1 MDSTVDCRAVFKSLV
16 VPLLVL
22 TPDFVVVA
30 ANDSFLKLLGRSQ
43 ADLLGRDVFA
53 VFPGNPSAPND
64 PDVQGAVRM
73 RASLE
78 RVVAT
83 GQRDTMALQRYDI
96 EASGRPGVFE
106 ERYWS
111 LSNSPVL
118 GPDGE
123 VKLIVHC
130 TEEVTDFLQELRLSG
145 ERDVTR
151 ARSELEAMR
160 TDIYAR
166 ACELQE
172 LNEELKQ
179 AHRQQRQTTSMLREV
194 IERQRRFVFDA
205 SHDLRNP
212 ITGLLTELEVAIAE
226 PDSDLHQIL
235 RKLLLDAERL
245 NDIVNDLLE
254 LARLDSAPPAP
265 TEPVDLTHLVIDE
278 LERRTLTVAVVTRL
292 ERQVVVNAS
301 RIRLARLLGNLVN
314 NAERHT
320 STVIEISVTGDPP
333 DAVLEVI
340 DDGPGIA
347 PADRERI
354 FERLFRLDDACRRD
368 PGGSGLGLP
377 IAREIAHAYGGR
389 LYAADHPT
397 GARFVLRLPLA
408 ALK

>member
-1 MDSTVDCRAVFKSLV
+1 MFKALV
-16 VPLLVL
+16 SPLLVM

-30 ANDSFLKLLGRSQ
+30 ANDSFLKLVARSQ
-43 ADLLGRDVFA
+43 ADLLGRDFFA
-53 VFPGNPSAPND
+53 VFPGDPNAPND
-64 PDVQGAVRM
+64 PDVQGAVRL

-111 LSNSPVL
+111 VINSPVL

-123 VKLIVHC
+123 VKQIVHRS
-130 TEEVTDFLQELRLSG
+130 EEVTDFLQELRLSG

-151 ARSELEAMR
+151 VRSELEAMR
-160 TDIYAR
+160 TDLYAR

-194 IERQRRFVFDA
+194 IERQRWFVFDA

-212 ITGLLTELEVAIAE
+212 ITGLVTELEVAIAE
-226 PDSDLHQIL
+226 PDSDLHEIL

-254 LARLDSAPPAP
+254 LARLDAAPPAP
-265 TEPVDLTHLVIDE
+265 TEPVDVTHLVREE

-397 GARFVLRLPLA
+397 GARFVLRLPLEA
-408 ALK
+408 

>member
-194 IERQRRFVFDA
+194 IERQRRLVFDA

-254 LARLDSAPPAP
+254 LARLDAAPPAP

>member
-1 MDSTVDCRAVFKSLV
+1 MFKALV
-16 VPLLVL
+16 SPLLIM

-30 ANDSFLKLLGRSQ
+30 ANDSFLKLVGRSQ
-43 ADLLGRDVFA
+43 ADLLGRHFCA
-53 VFPGNPSAPND
+53 VFPGNPKAPND
-64 PDVQGAVRM
+64 PDVQGVVRL
-73 RASLE
+73 RASVE

-83 GQRDTMALQRYDI
+83 GKRDIMALQRYDI
-96 EASGRPGVFE
+96 EANDRPGVFE

-111 LSNSPVL
+111 VSNSPVL

-123 VKLIVHC
+123 VKLIVHRS
-130 TEEVTDFLQELRLSG
+130 EEVTDFLQELRLSG

-160 TDIYAR
+160 TDLYAR

-235 RKLLLDAERL
+235 RKLLMDVERL

-254 LARLDSAPPAP
+254 LARQDAAPPAP
-265 TEPVDLTHLVIDE
+265 AEPVDLTHLVIDE
-278 LERRTLTVAVVTRL
+278 LERRALTVSVVTRL
-292 ERQVVVNAS
+292 ERQVMVNAS
-301 RIRLARLLGNLVN
+301 RIRLVRLLSNLVN

-320 STVIEISVTGDPP
+320 SAMIEISVTVDPP

-347 PADRERI
+347 PADREKI
-354 FERLFRLDDACRRD
+354 FERFFRLDDACRRD

-377 IAREIAHAYGGR
+377 IAREIARAYGGR

-408 ALK
+408 A

>member
-1 MDSTVDCRAVFKSLV
+1 MDSTVDRTAVFKSLV
-16 VPLLVL
+16 VPMQVL
-22 TPDFVVVA
+22 TPDFVVAA
-30 ANDSFLKLLGRSQ
+30 ANDSFLKLFGRSQ

-106 ERYWS
+106 ERHWS
-111 LSNSPVL
+111 AINSPVL

-123 VKLIVHC
+123 VKLIVHS
-130 TEEVTDFLQELRLSG
+130 TEEVTDFLQELRLFG
-145 ERDVTR
+145 EHDITR

-160 TDIYAR
+160 TGIYAR
-166 ACELQE
+166 ARELQE

-179 AHRQQRQTTSMLREV
+179 AHRQHRQTALMLREV
-194 IERQRRFVFDA
+194 IEGQRRFVFDA

-212 ITGLLTELEVAIAE
+212 IAGLLTELEVAIAE
-226 PDSDLHQIL
+226 PDSDLPQIL
-235 RKLLLDAERL
+235 RKMLRDAERL

-254 LARLDSAPPAP
+254 LARLDAARPAA
-265 TEPVDLTHLVIDE
+265 TELVDLTHLVIDE
-278 LERRTLTVAVVTRL
+278 LERRTLTVAVATRL
-292 ERQVVVNAS
+292 DEQVVVHAC
-301 RIRLARLLGNLVN
+301 RIRLARLLDNLLA
-314 NAERHT
+314 NAVRHT
-320 STVIEISVTGDPP
+320 TTAIEITVTADPP

-354 FERLFRLDDACRRD
+354 FERLRRLDDARRRD

-377 IAREIAHAYGGR
+377 IAREIAHTYGGR

-408 ALK
+408 A

>member
-1 MDSTVDCRAVFKSLV
+1 MFKALV
-16 VPLLVL
+16 SPLLVM

-30 ANDSFLKLLGRSQ
+30 ANDSFLKLVARSQ
-43 ADLLGRDVFA
+43 ADLLGRDFFA
-53 VFPGNPSAPND
+53 VFPGNPNAPND
-64 PDVQGAVRM
+64 PDVQGAVRL

-111 LSNSPVL
+111 VINSPVL

-123 VKLIVHC
+123 VKQIVHRS
-130 TEEVTDFLQELRLSG
+130 EEVTDFLQELRLSG

-151 ARSELEAMR
+151 VRSELEAMR
-160 TDIYAR
+160 TDLYAR

-194 IERQRRFVFDA
+194 IERQRWFVFDA

-212 ITGLLTELEVAIAE
+212 ITGLVTELEVAIAE
-226 PDSDLHQIL
+226 PDSDLHEIL

-254 LARLDSAPPAP
+254 LARLDAAPPAP
-265 TEPVDLTHLVIDE
+265 TEPVDLTHLVREE

-397 GARFVLRLPLA
+397 GARFVLRLPLEA
-408 ALK
+408 

>member
-1 MDSTVDCRAVFKSLV
+1 MFKALV
-16 VPLLVL
+16 SPLLL
-22 TPDFVVVA
+22 MTPDFVVVA
-30 ANDSFLKLLGRSQ
+30 ANDSFLKLVGRSQ
-43 ADLLGRDVFA
+43 ADLLGRDFFA
-53 VFPGNPSAPND
+53 VFPGNPNALND
-64 PDVQGAVRM
+64 PDVQGAVRL

-111 LSNSPVL
+111 VINSPIL

-123 VKLIVHC
+123 VKLFVHRS
-130 TEEVTDFLQELRLSG
+130 EEVTDFLQQLRLSG
-145 ERDVTR
+145 ERDITR

-160 TDIYAR
+160 TDLYAR

-179 AHRQQRQTTSMLREV
+179 AHRQQRRTTSMLREV
-194 IERQRRFVFDA
+194 IEQQRRFVFDA

-226 PDSDLHQIL
+226 PDSEFHQIL

-254 LARLDSAPPAP
+254 LARLDAAPPAP

-408 ALK
+408 A

>member
-1 MDSTVDCRAVFKSLV
+1 MMDSRVDCRAVFKAIVS
-16 VPLLVL
+16 PLLVM
-22 TPDFVVVA
+22 TPHFVVVA
-30 ANDSFLKLLGRSQ
+30 ANDSFLKLVGRSQ
-43 ADLLGRDVFA
+43 ADLLGRDFFA
-53 VFPGNPSAPND
+53 VFPGNPNAPND
-64 PDVQGAVRM
+64 PDVQGVM
-73 RASLE
+73 RLHASLV

-96 EASGRPGVFE
+96 EASGIPGVFE

-111 LSNSPVL
+111 TINMPVL
-118 GPDGE
+118 DPDGE
-123 VKLIVHC
+123 VELIVLR
-130 TEEVTDFLQELRLSG
+130 TEDVTEFLQQLRLSG

-160 TDIYAR
+160 TDLYAR

-179 AHRQQRQTTSMLREV
+179 AHRQQRQTTSMLREA

-212 ITGLLTELEVAIAE
+212 ITGLLAELEVAIAE
-226 PDSDLHQIL
+226 PDSDLHQLL

-254 LARLDSAPPAP
+254 LARLDAAPPAP
-265 TEPVDLTHLVIDE
+265 TEPVDLTQLVIDE
-278 LERRTLTVAVVTRL
+278 LKRRTLTVAVVTRL

-408 ALK
+408 A

>member
-1 MDSTVDCRAVFKSLV
+1 MDSRVDCRAVFKAIVS
-16 VPLLVL
+16 PLLVM
-22 TPDFVVVA
+22 TPHFVVVA
-30 ANDSFLKLLGRSQ
+30 ANDSFLKLVGRSQ
-43 ADLLGRDVFA
+43 ADLLGRDFFA
-53 VFPGNPSAPND
+53 VFPGNPNAPND
-64 PDVQGAVRM
+64 PDVQGVM
-73 RASLE
+73 RLHASLV

-96 EASGRPGVFE
+96 EASGIPGVFE

-111 LSNSPVL
+111 TINMPVL
-118 GPDGE
+118 DPDGE
-123 VKLIVHC
+123 VELIVLR
-130 TEEVTDFLQELRLSG
+130 TEDVTEFLQQLRLSG

-160 TDIYAR
+160 TDLYAR

-179 AHRQQRQTTSMLREV
+179 AHRQQRQTTSMLREA

-212 ITGLLTELEVAIAE
+212 ITGLLAELEVAIAE
-226 PDSDLHQIL
+226 PDSDLHQLL

-254 LARLDSAPPAP
+254 LARLDAAPPAP
-265 TEPVDLTHLVIDE
+265 TEPVDLTQLVIDE
-278 LERRTLTVAVVTRL
+278 LKRRTLTVAVVTRL

-408 ALK
+408 A

>member
-1 MDSTVDCRAVFKSLV
+1 MFKAIVS
-16 VPLLVL
+16 PLLVM
-22 TPDFVVVA
+22 TPHFVVVA
-30 ANDSFLKLLGRSQ
+30 ANDSFLKLVGRSQ
-43 ADLLGRDVFA
+43 ADLLGRDFFA
-53 VFPGNPSAPND
+53 VFPGNPNAPND
-64 PDVQGAVRM
+64 PDVQGVM
-73 RASLE
+73 RLHASLV

-96 EASGRPGVFE
+96 EASGIPGVFE

-111 LSNSPVL
+111 TINMPVL
-118 GPDGE
+118 DPDGE
-123 VKLIVHC
+123 VELIVLR
-130 TEEVTDFLQELRLSG
+130 TEDVTEFLQQLRLSG

-160 TDIYAR
+160 TDLYAR

-179 AHRQQRQTTSMLREV
+179 AHRQQRQTTSMLREA

-212 ITGLLTELEVAIAE
+212 ITGLLAELEVAIAE
-226 PDSDLHQIL
+226 PDSDLHQLL

-254 LARLDSAPPAP
+254 LARLDAAPPAP
-265 TEPVDLTHLVIDE
+265 TEPVDLTQLVIDE
-278 LERRTLTVAVVTRL
+278 LKRRTLTVAVVTRL

-408 ALK
+408 A

>member
-1 MDSTVDCRAVFKSLV
+1 MDSTVDYGAVFKALV

-22 TPDFVVVA
+22 TPDFTMVA
-30 ANDSFLKLLGRSQ
+30 ANDSFLKAFGRSQ
-43 ADLLGRDVFA
+43 ADLLGRDLFA
-53 VFPGNPSAPND
+53 VFPGNPNAPDD
-64 PDVQGAVRM
+64 PDVQGVEWL

-83 GQRDTMALQRYDI
+83 GQRDTMALQRRDI

-111 LSNSPVL
+111 TINTPIL

-123 VKLIVHC
+123 VKLIVNRA
-130 TEEVTDFLQELRLSG
+130 EEVTDFLQQLRLSG

-160 TDIYAR
+160 TDLYAR

-226 PDSDLHQIL
+226 PDSDLPQIL
-235 RKLLLDAERL
+235 RKMLRDAERL

-254 LARLDSAPPAP
+254 LARLDAARPAA

-278 LERRTLTVAVVTRL
+278 LERRPLTVAVVTRL
-292 ERQVVVNAS
+292 ESQVVVHAC
-301 RIRLARLLGNLVN
+301 RIRLARLLDNLLA
-314 NAERHT
+314 NAVRHT
-320 STVIEISVTGDPP
+320 TTAIEITVTADPP

-347 PADRERI
+347 PADRERV
-354 FERLFRLDDACRRD
+354 FERLRRLDDARRLD

-408 ALK
+408 G

>member
-1 MDSTVDCRAVFKSLV
+1 MFKALV
-16 VPLLVL
+16 SPLLVM

-30 ANDSFLKLLGRSQ
+30 ANDSFLKLVARSQ
-43 ADLLGRDVFA
+43 ADLLGRDFFA
-53 VFPGNPSAPND
+53 VFPGNPNAPND
-64 PDVQGAVRM
+64 PDVQGAVRL

-96 EASGRPGVFE
+96 EASGQPGVFE

-111 LSNSPVL
+111 VINSPVL

-123 VKLIVHC
+123 VKQIVHRS
-130 TEEVTDFLQELRLSG
+130 EEVTDFLQELRLSG

-151 ARSELEAMR
+151 VRSELEAMR
-160 TDIYAR
+160 TDLYAR

-179 AHRQQRQTTSMLREV
+179 AHRQQRQTTSMLREA

-212 ITGLLTELEVAIAE
+212 ITGLVTELEVAIAE
-226 PDSDLHQIL
+226 PDSDLHEIL

-254 LARLDSAPPAP
+254 LARLDAAPPAP
-265 TEPVDLTHLVIDE
+265 TEPVDLTHLVIEE

-397 GARFVLRLPLA
+397 GARFVLRLPLEA
-408 ALK
+408 

>member
-1 MDSTVDCRAVFKSLV
+1 MFKSLV
-16 VPLLVL
+16 APMQVL
-22 TPDFVVVA
+22 TPDFVVAA
-30 ANDSFLKLLGRSQ
+30 ANDSFLKLFGRSQ

-106 ERYWS
+106 ERHWS
-111 LSNSPVL
+111 AINSPVL

-123 VKLIVHC
+123 VKLIVHS
-130 TEEVTDFLQELRLSG
+130 TEEVTDFLQELRLFG
-145 ERDVTR
+145 ERDITR

-160 TDIYAR
+160 TGIYAR
-166 ACELQE
+166 ARELQE

-179 AHRQQRQTTSMLREV
+179 AHRQHRQTALMFREV
-194 IERQRRFVFDA
+194 IEGQRRFVFDA

-226 PDSDLHQIL
+226 PDSDLPQIL
-235 RKLLLDAERL
+235 RKMLRDAERL

-254 LARLDSAPPAP
+254 LARLDAARPAA
-265 TEPVDLTHLVIDE
+265 TELVDLTHLVIDE
-278 LERRTLTVAVVTRL
+278 LERRTLTVAVATRL
-292 ERQVVVNAS
+292 DEQVVVHGC
-301 RIRLARLLGNLVN
+301 RIRLARLLDNLLA
-314 NAERHT
+314 NAVRHT
-320 STVIEISVTGDPP
+320 TTAIEITVTADPP

-354 FERLFRLDDACRRD
+354 FERLRRLDDARRRD

-377 IAREIAHAYGGR
+377 IAREIAHTYGGR

-397 GARFVLRLPLA
+397 GARFVLRLPLVGRR
-408 ALK
+408 